1 MKRTIFLITMIA
13 SIVFAGCKSNKSN
26 QIELGAII
34 PLTGYS
40 ASNGILFQR
49 GLELAVEELN
59 LDSTDISFNV
69 NLEDSKSSP
78 KDALMAYRKLE
89 SKGVKYFLGF
99 GGQFVLGFVAE
110 TNNSDKA
117 LFISAAPNKNM
128 LSLSNR
134 ILRIFPNIEMVTDKV
149 RDFVISNNYMN
160 VAIIYAQNEAYAM
173 YYESALKKL
182 QEAGRNVVFIESYDP
197 NCRDFKNII
206 NKLSKQK
213 VDVIYSAGVGESSAL
228 LTKQLYGNSTTTN
241 IPIIGDMNFSSP
253 DNLAV
258 IGDIKS
264 PVYSIDSYL
273 DTSFINKYK
282 EKYNQTPNTYAVYGY
297 IIPYLIREALS
308 HLGKEASADNVYEYI
323 MKNAF
328 STAAGNISFNPDTKE
343 PVLDLVFNSATNN
356 NQ

>member
-1 MKRTIFLITMIA
+1 MKRKILLIAMIA
-13 SIVFAGCKSNKSN
+13 SVVFAGCKTNKSN

-49 GLELAVEELN
+49 GLDLAVEEIN
-59 LDSTDISFNV
+59 QDSTDFVFNV

-89 SKGVKYFLGF
+89 SMGVKYFLGF
-99 GGQFVLGFVAE
+99 GGQFVLGFAAE
-110 TNNSDKA
+110 TNESDKA
-117 LFISAAPNKNM
+117 LFVSAAPNKNM

-134 ILRIFPNIEMVTDKV
+134 ILRLFPNIDMVTDRVK
-149 RDFVISNNYMN
+149 DFVISNDYKNI
-160 VAIIYAQNEAYAM
+160 AIIYAQNDAYAM

-197 NCRDFKNII
+197 NCRDFKNIV

-213 VDVIYSAGVGESSAL
+213 VDMIYSAGVGESSAL
-228 LTKQLYGNSTTTN
+228 LTKQLYSNSATSN
-241 IPIIGDMNFSSP
+241 IPIIGDMNFSTP

-273 DTSFINKYK
+273 DTTFVEKYK
-282 EKYNQTPNTYAVYGY
+282 QKYNQTPNTYAVYGY
-297 IIPYLIREALS
+297 IIPYLISDALSVLGREA
-308 HLGKEASADNVYEYI
+308 GADMVYEYI
-323 MKNAF
+323 LKNTF
-328 STAAGNISFNPDTKE
+328 STAAGNISFNPDTRE

-356 NQ
+356 N